1 MDRVGI
7 MAAYCDLLCVCAW
20 CVCVCVVCV
29 VWCVWCVCVCVVCV
43 CGVVC
48 VVCVCGVC
56 VVCGVCGVCVC
67 VCVCVWSCTFVFA
80 HVFFGSRSVRHK
92 DTFSVIIYLLLSL
105 AFHICFPTQ
114 IPTEYGQK
122 IYHFFHIRTV
132 RLDDIQVLFIHQL
145 MHY

>member
-1 MDRVGI
+1 VVCVGVVGG
-7 MAAYCDLLCVCAW
+7 CLCCLFVCGCLVW
-20 CVCVCVVCV
+20 GGFVCVCV
-29 VWCVWCVCVCVVCV
+29 WCVW
-43 CGVVC
+43 
-48 VVCVCGVC
+48 GVC